1 MAERLDSDLAFA
13 FNKSDHAIK
22 EPDYT
27 VIHQYLCRQITFLS
41 DKNFSPCYQSMM
53 K

>member
-1 MAERLDSDLAFA
+1 MAERLDSDSAFA

-27 VIHQYLCRQITFLS
+27 NIFVV
-41 DKNFSPCYQSMM
+41 K
-53 K
+53 